1 MTADDVRLTAQLVVD
16 GRVHCV
22 SDAAV
27 EALARRVLELEAD
40 AAQWAIAASQYGFHQ
55 TTEAAVKA
63 EREAC
68 ARLCDD
74 DANDREASDSWREA
88 ARTLAS
94 VIRARGAK

>member
-1 MTADDVRLTAQLVVD
+1 MTADDVRWLAQKVVAKAFH
-16 GRVHCV
+16 GV
-22 SDAAV
+22 SDASV
-27 EALARRVLELEAD
+27 EALERRVLELEGERLS
-40 AAQWAIAASQYGFHQ
+40 WALS
-55 TTEAAVKA
+55 VKTGEVH

>member
-27 EALARRVLELEAD
+27 EALARRVLELEGERLS
-40 AAQWAIAASQYGFHQ
+40 WALS
-55 TTEAAVKA
+55 VKTGEVH

>member
-1 MTADDVRLTAQLVVD
+1 MTADDVRRTAQLVVD

-68 ARLCDD
+68 AKLCDRL
-74 DANDREASDSWREA
+74 AAMESSTAPNDFDECA
-88 ARTLAS
+88 AAIRT
-94 VIRARGAK
+94 RGGK